1 MIKLESAHIE
11 EVRGIRK
18 LDIDFQKSTFAISG
32 PNGSGKS
39 GVIDAIEFALTGS
52 ISRLMGRGTKG
63 LSIAEHG
70 PHVDKVKFAD
80 AAFVRVKVF
89 LTDLGKSATVTRYL
103 KTPTKAT
110 IEPPDANVKA
120 ALAEVAEHPEVA
132 LSRREILRFILVEP
146 TERSQ
151 GIQTILKLEDVGLVR
166 SALNTAHNKL
176 ERDRKSATAQ
186 VEESRDALLRHL
198 QLPALEAD
206 GILTAVN
213 QRRTL
218 LGLLEIA
225 ELTSDTKLDDGI
237 TAAATGEQFNKQSAL
252 RDLTITG
259 EALAGADKQAATEAA
274 TIVGDIEKL
283 EKDPAL
289 LIAVQRR
296 SFVEKGLALVDG
308 PECPLCDQEWDSEVA
323 LRTHLEEKL
332 KKSKEAQEIQRALLA
347 NGAAV
352 AQAAVRFGGIIAGVQ
367 RLAAG
372 QAEKACAQRFADWKA
387 DLDTLRTALGTLE
400 GIMGLRDRLAG
411 GWPAV
416 PPSAAKDLADLTTKI
431 SARPD
436 QTATVDA
443 QTFLTTAQVRLG
455 DYREKMRK
463 NEAAKIAAAAS
474 KRAYDTYC
482 SVMETELNSLYDEVQ
497 KDFSNF
503 YRAVNDDDE
512 AGFTAKLTPSEGSLG
527 LEVNFY
533 NRGLF
538 PPAAYHS
545 EGHQDGMGVC
555 LYLALMKRLFGDRF
569 TFALL
574 DDVVMSVDTAH
585 RRQFCKLLKSVF
597 PGTQFIITT
606 HDRTWAEQMKTAGL
620 VTGKTSL
627 AFHGW
632 SLDTGPL
639 VESNDEIWTDIINA
653 LARGKVET
661 AAHALR
667 FHLEFVARLL
677 AEQLGATPTFRA
689 DGNYD
694 LGELLP
700 PVLARI
706 RSLYGKAADSAQS
719 WGKADQQSLVASRK
733 AALGNSNAAVSVDQW
748 AVNKGV
754 HYNEWANFGRKDFE
768 PVVAAYKEL
777 VEHFRCT
784 GCAGFLYV
792 APARGPA
799 EALRCSCM
807 GINLNLVSK
816 AKTPK

>member
-1 MIKLESAHIE
+1 MIRLESVHIE
-11 EVRGIRK
+11 EVRGIKK
-18 LDIDFQKSTFAISG
+18 LDIDLQKSTFAISG

-52 ISRLMGRGTKG
+52 ISRLTGRGTKG
-63 LSIAEHG
+63 LSVAEHG
-70 PHVDKVKFAD
+70 PHVDKAKFPD

-89 LTDLGKSATVTRYL
+89 LTDLGKSVTVTRQL
-103 KTPTKAT
+103 KTPTKVT
-110 IEPPDANVKA
+110 IDPPDADIKL
-120 ALAEVAEHPEVA
+120 ALTEVAAHPEIA
-132 LSRREILRFILVEP
+132 LSRREILRYILVEP

-151 GIQTILKLEDVGLVR
+151 GIQTILKLEDIGQIR

-176 ERDRKSATAQ
+176 ERDRKTASAQ
-186 VEESRDALLRHL
+186 VDESRDALLRHL
-198 QLPALEAD
+198 LLPALKAD
-206 GILTAVN
+206 GMLGAVN
-213 QRRTL
+213 KRRML
-218 LGLLEIA
+218 LGLPEIV
-225 ELTSDTKLDDGI
+225 ELTSDAKLDEGI
-237 TAAATGEQFNKQSAL
+237 TAAAAGELFNKQSAL
-252 RDLTITG
+252 RDLNAAA
-259 EALAGADKQAATEAA
+259 EALAGAPTQAAAEAA
-274 TIVGDIEKL
+274 AIIADIEKL

-296 SFVEKGLALVDG
+296 SFVEKGLELVDG
-308 PECPLCDQEWDSEVA
+308 PECPLCDEEWESEA
-323 LRTHLEEKL
+323 TLRAHLEEKL
-332 KKSKEAQEIQRALLA
+332 NRSKEAQGIQRAMLA
-347 NGAAV
+347 NGAV
-352 AQAAVRFGGIIAGVQ
+352 LAQAVV
-367 RLAAG
+367 RLAGTGAG
-372 QAEKACAQRFADWKA
+372 LQRVAAGEGEKGCAQRFADWKA
-387 DLDTLRTALGTLE
+387 DLDALRAGLGTLD
-400 GIMGLRDRLAG
+400 GIMGIKDRLVA

-416 PPSAAKDLADLTTKI
+416 PASAAKDLADLTAKVN
-431 SARPD
+431 AKPD
-436 QTATVDA
+436 QTTTVDA

-455 DYREKMRK
+455 DFREKMRK
-463 NEAAKIAAAAS
+463 NEAAKLAAAAS
-474 KRAYDTYC
+474 QRAYDTYC
-482 SVMETELNSLYDEVQ
+482 SVMETELNTLYDEVQ

-527 LEVNFY
+527 LDVNFY
-533 NRGLF
+533 DRGLF

-574 DDVVMSVDTAH
+574 DDVVMSVDTGH
-585 RRQFCKLLKSVF
+585 RRQFCKLLKSEF
-597 PGTQFIITT
+597 PRTQFVITT

-620 VTGKTSL
+620 VSGKTSL

-632 SLDTGPL
+632 SIDTGPL
-639 VESNDEIWTDIINA
+639 VESNDEIWTDITNA
-653 LARGKVET
+653 LARGRVET

-667 FHLEFVARLL
+667 YHLEFVARLL

-706 RSLYGKAADSAQS
+706 RALYGKAADSAQS
-719 WGKADQQSLVASRK
+719 WGKVDQKELVASRK
-733 AALGNSNAAVSVDQW
+733 AALNASNAAVSVDNW

-768 PVVAAYKEL
+768 PVVAAYREL
-777 VEHFRCT
+777 IEHFRCA
-784 GCAGFLYV
+784 GCGGFLYV
-792 APARGPA
+792 TPAHGPV
-799 EALRCSCM
+799 EALRCACT

-816 AKTPK
+816 PKGG

>member
-1 MIKLESAHIE
+1 VIKLESAHIE

-70 PHVDKVKFAD
+70 PHVDKVKFPD

-120 ALAEVAEHPEVA
+120 ALAEVAEHPEIA

-151 GIQTILKLEDVGLVR
+151 GIQTILKLEDVGQIR

-198 QLPALEAD
+198 QLPALKAD
-206 GILTAVN
+206 GILAAVN

-218 LGLLEIA
+218 LGLPEIT
-225 ELTSDTKLDDGI
+225 ELTSDTKFDDGI
-237 TAAATGEQFNKQSAL
+237 TAAATGEQFNKLSAL
-252 RDLTITG
+252 RDLAMAG
-259 EALAGADKQAATEAA
+259 EALAGADKQATTEAA
-274 TIVGDIEKL
+274 
-283 EKDPAL
+283 
-289 LIAVQRR
+289 
-296 SFVEKGLALVDG
+296 
-308 PECPLCDQEWDSEVA
+308 
-323 LRTHLEEKL
+323 
-332 KKSKEAQEIQRALLA
+332 
-347 NGAAV
+347 
-352 AQAAVRFGGIIAGVQ
+352 
-367 RLAAG
+367 
-372 QAEKACAQRFADWKA
+372 
-387 DLDTLRTALGTLE
+387 
-400 GIMGLRDRLAG
+400 
-411 GWPAV
+411 
-416 PPSAAKDLADLTTKI
+416 
-431 SARPD
+431 
-436 QTATVDA
+436 
-443 QTFLTTAQVRLG
+443 
-455 DYREKMRK
+455 
-463 NEAAKIAAAAS
+463 
-474 KRAYDTYC
+474 
-482 SVMETELNSLYDEVQ
+482 
-497 KDFSNF
+497 
-503 YRAVNDDDE
+503 
-512 AGFTAKLTPSEGSLG
+512 
-527 LEVNFY
+527 
-533 NRGLF
+533 
-538 PPAAYHS
+538 
-545 EGHQDGMGVC
+545 
-555 LYLALMKRLFGDRF
+555 
-569 TFALL
+569 
-574 DDVVMSVDTAH
+574 
-585 RRQFCKLLKSVF
+585 
-597 PGTQFIITT
+597 GTQFIITT

-639 VESNDEIWTDIINA
+639 VESNDEIWTDITNA
-653 LARGKVET
+653 LARGKLET

-667 FHLEFVARLL
+667 YHLEFVARLL

-719 WGKADQQSLVASRK
+719 WGKADQRTLVASRK

-807 GINLNLVSK
+807 GINLNQVSK
-816 AKTPK
+816 AKSAQ